1 MRSRFRRLCAV
12 IGAALGLT
20 LVVAPAPS
28 GAADASGVTCE
39 DLRVPVTLAGT
50 AQSMYGRLCVPEGA
64 TQVQVLIPGGTYN
77 SSYWDIGYEPSLR
90 SYRLAMNEAGF
101 ATLAIDRLG
110 TGRSSKPL
118 GALVTASAQAGAVHQ
133 VIQTLRP
140 RFAEV
145 VVGGHSIGAAMAMI
159 EAGNYHDVDG
169 VVVTDM
175 THRMNYLTVI
185 PVLAN
190 MIPAPLDPVLR
201 SRGLD
206 LGYLTTAPGT
216 RYDAFHTPGPRDDG
230 AIAYDE
236 STKDVFTATEAVD
249 TILMTNVVIP
259 ATKRIDVPVLLVVGA
274 GDEHFC
280 GEPLGSDCSSA
291 EALRASEAPFFSP
304 EARLETYLLDGYGH
318 AINYAPHAREYFSVV
333 AGWAGR
339 L

>member
-1 MRSRFRRLCAV
+1 MHSRFRRLGAV
-12 IGAALGLT
+12 VGAALGLT
-20 LVVAPAPS
+20 LVVAPGPA
-28 GAADASGVTCE
+28 GAGPAATCE
-39 DLRVPVTLAGT
+39 DLRTPVTVAGT
-50 AQSMYGRLCVPEGA
+50 AQAMYGRLCVPAGA
-64 TQVQVLIPGGTYN
+64 TQVQVLIPGGTYD

-90 SYRLAMNEAGF
+90 SYRLAMNEAGI
-101 ATLAIDRLG
+101 ATLALDRLG

-118 GALVTASAQAGAVHQ
+118 SALVTASAQASAAHQ
-133 VIQTLRP
+133 VIRTLRP
-140 RFAEV
+140 RFDEV

-216 RYDAFHTPGPRDDG
+216 RYDAFHSPGPEDDG

-236 STKDVFTATEAVD
+236 STKDVFAATEAVD

-259 ATKRIDVPVLLVVGA
+259 ATKRIDVPVLLVVGD

-280 GEPLGSDCSSA
+280 GAPLGSDCSSA
-291 EALRASEAPFFSP
+291 EALRASEAPYFSP
-304 EARLETYLLDGYGH
+304 EARLETYVLDGYGH
-318 AINYAPHAREYFSVV
+318 AINYAPNARQYFSVV
-333 AGWAGR
+333 AEWASR